1 MRGQS
6 YSRASESVQFMSNRQ
21 VIAVFVAGIVMMLAA
36 FWAGLNII
44 KGSAVESTIA
54 SSNSSTNGSN
64 KAGAAP
70 VSKPAPSP
78 QAAESSRAQASQEAN
93 PAPNDDP
100 KYVVF
105 ASAHGTLEK
114 AQEEVEKLKAQRYIS
129 AHVKM
134 PDEENSLYR
143 VFIGHFKLREDAQ
156 QVANELASEGRKG
169 VMIFQA
175 KAE

>member
-6 YSRASESVQFMSNRQ
+6 YSRASESVQFMSNKQ
-21 VIAVFVAGIVMMLAA
+21 VIAVFVAGILMMLAA

-44 KGSAVESTIA
+44 KGSAAESTIA
-54 SSNSSTNGSN
+54 SSNGSSNGSN
-64 KAGAAP
+64 KAAAP

-78 QAAESSRAQASQEAN
+78 AAAEPSRAQSPQEAN
-93 PAPNDDP
+93 PAPGDDP